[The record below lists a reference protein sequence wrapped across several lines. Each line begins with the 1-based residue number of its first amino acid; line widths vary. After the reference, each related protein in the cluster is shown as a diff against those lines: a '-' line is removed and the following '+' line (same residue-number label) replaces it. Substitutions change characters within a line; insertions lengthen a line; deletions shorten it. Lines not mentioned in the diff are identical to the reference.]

1 MAKWLKGIVV
11 ENRRITER
19 LTSLKIDAPL
29 GPFIAG
35 QFVRVGLDIDGEMI
49 ARPYSLVNAP
59 SEFPLEIYFNIVE
72 EGPLSPLLFNLQIG
86 DEVKV
91 ADTPAGFL
99 VIDEVPKTHC
109 LWMMATGTA
118 IGPFLSILKCE
129 QVWQKFERVVLCFSV
144 RTSEELA
151 YAELIANLEKNH
163 PDQLVFIPLIT
174 REKTPDSLSIR
185 IPAAVE
191 NGELERRAGVAMA
204 AENSH
209 VMMCGSSGMIKD
221 VISVIEAR
229 GMRRHRRRQPGHYTT
244 EKYH

>member
-1 MAKWLKGIVV
+1 MANWHNGIVV

-29 GPFIAG
+29 GPFIPG
-35 QFVRVGLDIDGEMI
+35 QFVRIGLDIDGQVI

-72 EGPLSPLLFNLQIG
+72 GGPLSPRLFNLKAG
-86 DEVKV
+86 DNVKV
-91 ADTPAGFL
+91 ANIPAGFL
-99 VIDEVPKTHC
+99 VIDEVPKTNC

-129 QVWQKFERVVLCFSV
+129 QVWQKFERVVLCYSV
-144 RTSEELA
+144 RTTKELA
-151 YAELIANLEKNH
+151 YADLIADLQKRH
-163 PDQLVFIPLIT
+163 AGQLVFIPLIT
-174 REKTPDSLSIR
+174 REKVPDSLSMR
-185 IPAAVE
+185 IPAAIE
-191 NGELERRAGVAMA
+191 NGQLEQWAGVALA

-209 VMMCGSSGMIKD
+209 VMMCGSAAMIRD
-221 VISVIEAR
+221 VISVIELR